1 MCARARVC
9 AWVCLCVCARARVFV
24 FVCACI
30 VSCKANME
38 RVGLADLSTPLL
50 VACSRGDWKIARLL
64 LSRGA
69 SPHSRDANN
78 VNAEMVRACRAVPC
92 RAVWCGVVWCVLW
105 PVSPPLA

>member
-1 MCARARVC
+1 MSA
-9 AWVCLCVCARARVFV
+9 CVRARVFV
-24 FVCACI
+24 FVFACI

-78 VNAEMVRACRAVPC
+78 VNAEMVRVPCCAVP
-92 RAVWCGVVWCVLW
+92 CGVVWCCV
-105 PVSPPLA
+105 VRALARLAAAGVGDVP